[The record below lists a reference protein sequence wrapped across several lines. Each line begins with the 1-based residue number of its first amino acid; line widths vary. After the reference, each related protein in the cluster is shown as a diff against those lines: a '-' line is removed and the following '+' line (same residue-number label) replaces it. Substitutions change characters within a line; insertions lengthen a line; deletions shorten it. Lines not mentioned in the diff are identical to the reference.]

1 MAEIRVLL
9 TGATGFVGSHTAE
22 ALARRQIVVRA
33 LVRRTS
39 VTDTLER
46 LGVERAEGDL
56 NDRAALDRAVRNA
69 DVVVHLAAL
78 TKARSVAEYDRVN
91 AAGTSTLVGAL
102 LDAEPR
108 PRRLVVLSSLA
119 AAGPNADGGVG
130 PGDTPL
136 PITAYGR
143 SKLAGERAALAASRE
158 VEAVVL
164 RAPAVYG
171 PRDRDLYRFFRLA
184 ARGIMPVP
192 AGPARRLQLIH
203 VEDLA
208 EALVLAVTA
217 ERAEGIMHAA
227 ESTAYTWEMVGGLVA
242 AAVGRSARFVRLPP
256 AVFTAAA
263 TLSEAASMAAGRSTI
278 FNRDKARELLAPGW
292 LCETDTARRVLG
304 FDARIPLGEGLRATA
319 QWYRAEGWL

>member
-22 ALARRQIVVRA
+22 ALARRQIGVRA

-39 VTDTLER
+39 VTEMLGR
-46 LGVERAEGDL
+46 LGVERVLGELRDQAT
-56 NDRAALDRAVRNA
+56 LDRAVR
-69 DVVVHLAAL
+69 DVDVIVHLAAL
-78 TKARSVAEYDRVN
+78 TKARSAAEYDQVN
-91 AAGTSTLVGAL
+91 AEGTTRLVRAM

-119 AAGPNADGGVG
+119 AAGPSADGGIE
-130 PGDTPL
+130 PSDTPS
-136 PITAYGR
+136 PITTYGR
-143 SKLAGERAALAASRE
+143 SKLAGERAALAASGE
-158 VEAVVL
+158 VEVVVL

-184 ARGIMPVP
+184 ARGILPVP

-208 EALVLAVTA
+208 EALVLAATA

-227 ESTAYTWEMVGGLVA
+227 ESTAYTWEAVGGLVA
-242 AAVGRSARFVRLPP
+242 TAVGRKARLVRLP
-256 AVFTAAA
+256 AAIFNAAA
-263 TLSEAASMAAGRSTI
+263 MLSEAASAAAGRSTI

-292 LCETDTARRVLG
+292 LCETDTARRILG
-304 FDARIPLGEGLRATA
+304 FDARIPLGQGLRETA

>member
-1 MAEIRVLL
+1 M
-9 TGATGFVGSHTAE
+9 T
-22 ALARRQIVVRA
+22 
-33 LVRRTS
+33 
-39 VTDTLER
+39 ER
-46 LGVERAEGDL
+46 LGQLGVERVLGELRDQAT
-56 NDRAALDRAVRNA
+56 LDRAVRDA

-78 TKARSVAEYDRVN
+78 TQARSAAEYDRVN
-91 AAGTSTLVGAL
+91 AEGTTRLVRAV
-102 LDAEPR
+102 LDAKPR
-108 PRRLVVLSSLA
+108 PRRLVLLSSLA
-119 AAGPNADGGVG
+119 AAGPSADGGIG
-130 PGDTPL
+130 PSDTPS

-143 SKLAGERAALAASRE
+143 SKLAGERAALAASGE
-158 VEAVVL
+158 VEVVVL

-184 ARGIMPVP
+184 ARGILPVP

-208 EALVLAVTA
+208 EALVLAATA

-227 ESTAYTWEMVGGLVA
+227 ESTAYTWETVGGLVA
-242 AAVGRSARFVRLPP
+242 AAVGRDARRVRLP
-256 AVFTAAA
+256 AAIFNAAA
-263 TLSEAASMAAGRSTI
+263 ALSETASAAAGRSTV

-304 FDARIPLGEGLRATA
+304 FDARIPLGQGLRQTA